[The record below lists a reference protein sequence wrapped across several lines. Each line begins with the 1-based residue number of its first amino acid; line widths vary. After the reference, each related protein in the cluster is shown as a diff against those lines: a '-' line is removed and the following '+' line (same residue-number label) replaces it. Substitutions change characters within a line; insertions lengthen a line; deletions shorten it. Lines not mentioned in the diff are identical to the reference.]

1 MEEKGERCEGR
12 EVGEKE
18 NLTKN
23 KNKIKGV
30 FGKQTFKLR
39 TAHQFING

>member
-18 NLTKN
+18 NLTK
-23 KNKIKGV
+23 KKGV
-30 FGKQTFKLR
+30 FGKQTYKLR
-39 TAHQFING
+39 TARQFING